1 MNRKFRLLNENDI
14 EVRVKKVTEKGAV
27 ALLYKTARVDM
38 DILDETV
45 GPENWTDDYKEIKGN
60 LYCGIGIQF
69 PDAEGLCL
77 EMGLRYREP
86 GR

>member
-45 GPENWTDDYKEIKGN
+45 GPENWTDDYKEI
-60 LYCGIGIQF
+60 
-69 PDAEGLCL
+69 
-77 EMGLRYREP
+77 
-86 GR
+86 